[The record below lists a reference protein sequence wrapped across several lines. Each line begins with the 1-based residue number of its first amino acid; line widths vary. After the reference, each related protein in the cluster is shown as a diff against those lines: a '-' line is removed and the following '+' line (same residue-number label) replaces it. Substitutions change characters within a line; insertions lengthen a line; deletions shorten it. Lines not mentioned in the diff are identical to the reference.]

1 MFHAQALKLDS
12 VGVERPPA
20 QRGEIQMRNLAL
32 CVMLF
37 ASAAYGQECIRG
49 KILLSTTVCPC
60 TEKVTTIANCWPDG
74 ENQYGC
80 ESGGHKIICG
90 GNRPVMLRTHRSAIL
105 EATPLGERRRG
116 HLTSETLTSSSLCG
130 RRELRQP
137 ALRRPS
143 TAGSMKSSSPETSGQ
158 RRKLGGIGCF
168 ELCRLRPCCCLPVR
182 RA

>member
-12 VGVERPPA
+12 VGVESPPA
-20 QRGEIQMRNLAL
+20 QRGEIQMRSLAL

-90 GNRPVMLRTHRSAIL
+90 GNPSCDVEDA
-105 EATPLGERRRG
+105 
-116 HLTSETLTSSSLCG
+116 SECNPG
-130 RRELRQP
+130 GD
-137 ALRRPS
+137 AV
-143 TAGSMKSSSPETSGQ
+143 
-158 RRKLGGIGCF
+158 RRKATRALNLGDPDVVQF
-168 ELCRLRPCCCLPVR
+168 MRPK
-182 RA
+182 RASAACSTEAFDRWFDEKLKSRNEWPKAEAGGA